1 MTLRLSTNGMHQQS
15 LAAMLAQQSKVSRT
29 QLELTTQ
36 KKLITA
42 ADDPAG
48 MAQAQR
54 LDHALSTLDQQDKD
68 AALVEHRL
76 RSQEQALSDVG
87 TQLDRARELT
97 IQANT
102 ATVSDSDRASIADE
116 LRQIRAAILAIAN
129 RDDGTGKQLFAGS
142 RDGVIPFAQNASGQ
156 VTYVGDDGQNQ
167 VEVAPNLKV
176 ADTDPGSDLFLRVR
190 TGDGISVAS
199 VGAGNTG
206 TGVLGNASVIDSG
219 AWNGQS
225 VTVKFTA
232 ADSYQILDGS
242 GAVVS
247 TGTYTAGS
255 AISGGGI
262 QMTLSGAP
270 AAGDTFTVGKAPNR
284 DIFSTLDSLA
294 TALET
299 PATTDAQKAARSNAL
314 NSALSDISSAQ
325 DHFLLSRSQ
334 TGSRLAALDD
344 ATDARSAYGVSLQST
359 LSNLRDVDPAEA
371 ASRLSLQQV
380 ALEAAQK
387 TMLAV
392 QSKSLFDL
400 M

>member
-15 LAAMLAQQSKVSRT
+15 LAAMLAQQANVSRS

-42 ADDPAG
+42 ADDPSG

-54 LDHALSTLDQQDKD
+54 LDHAISTLDQQDKD
-68 AALVEHRL
+68 AALLEHRL
-76 RSQEQALSDVG
+76 RSQDQALADVG

-97 IQANT
+97 VQASNDT
-102 ATVSDSDRASIADE
+102 LSTSDRQSIADE
-116 LRQIRAAILAIAN
+116 LRQIREAIIAIGN
-129 RDDGTGKQLFAGS
+129 RDDGTGHQLFAGS
-142 RDGVIPFAQNASGQ
+142 RDAVIPFTQDANGN
-156 VTYVGDDGQNQ
+156 VTYVGDDGQNR

-176 ADTDPGSDLFLRVR
+176 SDTDAGSNLFLRIR
-190 TGDGISVAS
+190 TGDGVSVATAAS
-199 VGAGNTG
+199 SNTG
-206 TGVLGNASVIDSG
+206 SGVLGSSAVTNSS

-225 VTVKFTA
+225 VTIKFTA
-232 ADSYQILDGS
+232 ADSYQILDS
-242 GAVVS
+242 GGNALA
-247 TGTYTAGS
+247 TGTYVPGS
-255 AISGGGI
+255 TISGAGI
-262 QMTLSGAP
+262 QMTISGAP
-270 AAGDTFTVGKAPNR
+270 AVGDSFTLGKSPNQ
-284 DIFSTLDSLA
+284 DIFTTLDKLA
-294 TALET
+294 DALEA
-299 PATTDAQKAARSNAL
+299 PVTTDAQQAARRNAI
-314 NSALSDISSAQ
+314 NSALGDISTAQ

-344 ATDARSAYGVSLQST
+344 ATDTRSAYGVSLETT

-371 ASRLSLQQV
+371 ASKLSLQQI

-392 QSKSLFDL
+392 QSRSLFDL